1 MFELRERETGS
12 RSDASLSVRVSERGE
27 LQEPERAGDTGV
39 ACQCSECESNDSGS
53 ESSATLDAWHDAVI
67 EGDRDEQS
75 DTEPGEGEYSLLRQ
89 LQSRAGAR
97 LVEFPEGDEHG
108 PVDAGGST
116 LAIFLAFEDGG
127 RMKECWRHLYHTA
140 RVSTDVWLS
149 GQTMTEC
156 FIIFLPDL
164 DQPLSG
170 KWALLDLEREAEMFL
185 GCHKSRSG
193 RRPVLLRQATMTVE
207 VLPQSGRQQWIEER
221 ESLLRDCR
229 RIWDLSETEPEG
241 EAGQSTD

>member
-1 MFELRERETGS
+1 MFELRERETES

-39 ACQCSECESNDSGS
+39 ACQCSECESNDSRS

-67 EGDRDEQS
+67 
-75 DTEPGEGEYSLLRQ
+75 
-89 LQSRAGAR
+89 
-97 LVEFPEGDEHG
+97 EGDEHG

-149 GQTMTEC
+149 GQIMTEC